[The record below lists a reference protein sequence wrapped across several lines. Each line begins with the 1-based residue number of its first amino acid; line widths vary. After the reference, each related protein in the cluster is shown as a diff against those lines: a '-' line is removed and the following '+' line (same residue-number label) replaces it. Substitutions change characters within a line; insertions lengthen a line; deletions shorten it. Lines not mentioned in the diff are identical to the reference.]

1 MFTIVATHKN
11 TDFDA
16 LASLIAATVLYPDAK
31 PVIPKNLNPNVK
43 AFLSLHKEIF
53 KLYDPGE
60 INFDEVERLVVV
72 DTNAWERL
80 DRINPLKDKK
90 DLEIIMWDHHINA
103 GNIKPTRNYSRS
115 MGANISLMTEKLV
128 QDNKKITPIQ
138 ATLFLAG
145 LYEDTGNL
153 TFQSTQPQDA
163 KAAAFFLENKADLA
177 VLNTFLSPAYGEK
190 QKDILFAMLETAQ
203 RTMVNGYSVSF
214 SRTELKG
221 HVDRLAVVVRMYRD
235 IINTD
240 AAFGIFTNYKNK
252 KTIIIGRSNVEGV
265 NVGALMKALGGGGHL
280 GAGSAILKSV
290 KPLMVEQMLRD
301 LIRGNNSVSVQ
312 ISDLMSFPVVT
323 VSSQTRMREVAKKM
337 REIGCTGIPVVDDEN
352 LVGVISRR
360 DFNKIKK
367 DSQLSAPVKAFMQ
380 TNVKTIKPGKSP
392 MQAARLM
399 IRHDIGR
406 LPVVANGKVIGIL
419 TRSDAMTYF
428 YDLLPG

>member
-53 KLYDPGE
+53 NLYDPGE
-60 INFDEVERLVVV
+60 IDFNEVERLVVV
-72 DTNAWERL
+72 DTNTWDRL
-80 DRINPLKDKK
+80 DRIDPLKDKK
-90 DLEIIMWDHHINA
+90 NLEIILWDHHLNP

-153 TFQSTQPQDA
+153 TFQSTQAQDA

-214 SRTELKG
+214 SKTELKG

-265 NVGALMKALGGGGHL
+265 NVGALMKALGGGGHP

-301 LIRGNNSVSVQ
+301 LIRGNNNVSVQ

-337 REIGCTGIPVVDDEN
+337 REVGCTGIPVVDDEN

-380 TNVKTIKPGKSP
+380 TNVKTIDPEKSP

-406 LPVVANGKVIGIL
+406 LPVIENGKVIGIL